1 MFLPPGIVHALCPG
15 LLLFEV
21 EENSDLTYRL
31 DDFGRPGLD
40 GKPRPLH
47 LEKGLAVIR
56 PELLPQR
63 NLPLI
68 EFHEPFGTRRMVLAS
83 RYFALEE
90 LRVVH
95 TVNLESSPE
104 RVEVIS
110 ILDGEGRI
118 ENQAGWLGYRSGE
131 TWLIPPAAHHYRM
144 VPGIDTKFLSSYV
157 PDIEKDFQQP
167 LKRRGVSP
175 ENIRQIVFE

>member
-1 MFLPPGIVHALCPG
+1 M
-15 LLLFEV
+15 
-21 EENSDLTYRL
+21 
-31 DDFGRPGLD
+31 
-40 GKPRPLH
+40 
-47 LEKGLAVIR
+47 
-56 PELLPQR
+56 
-63 NLPLI
+63 
-68 EFHEPFGTRRMVLAS
+68 
-83 RYFALEE
+83 
-90 LRVVH
+90 
-95 TVNLESSPE
+95 
-104 RVEVIS
+104 EVIS

-144 VPGIDTKFLSSYV
+144 VPGIDTKFLKFYV